1 MVASACVVRVMLW
14 TYASS
19 AHEVGAVNRYHH
31 RMDFEWDAVV
41 VGAGIIGLA
50 VGRELARRGQRT
62 AIVDE
67 RAVAAGAT
75 QASAGV
81 LAPYIEAPGEGA
93 LHELT
98 VRSLSLYDRFISE
111 VQQDAGAS
119 VEYRRDGTI
128 EVASSSES
136 ADRLRRLA
144 TTLAAAGV
152 DSEWIEGADAVR
164 REPALATPQGGLV
177 VGTHGY
183 VRVAQLTA
191 ALASGAKAHG
201 ATILE
206 RRKVAGMEPHPAG
219 GVMLRVG
226 EERHRAS
233 TVVVAAGS
241 WSTRLA
247 PGAAP
252 VTPVRGQLLQLRWKG
267 PPIGRVLWS
276 EFCYVVPW
284 LDGTVLV
291 GATVEDAG
299 FDQRTTVAGV
309 RELMDSACRLMPQAA
324 DATFV
329 EARAGLRPATADGVP
344 VIGRAPFDPAI
355 VYATGHYR
363 NGVLLAPLTAQ
374 IVAGLVIDDV
384 HDPALAVTA
393 PGR

>member
-1 MVASACVVRVMLW
+1 MQEARTRSTPL
-14 TYASS
+14 
-19 AHEVGAVNRYHH
+19 NRYHQ
-31 RMDFEWDAVV
+31 RMDYEWDAVV

-62 AIVDE
+62 AIIDE
-67 RAVAAGAT
+67 RMVASGAT

-81 LAPYIEAPGEGA
+81 LAPHIEAPGEGA

-98 VRSLSLYDRFISE
+98 VRSLALYDGFIKD
-111 VQQDAGAS
+111 VQQDARTP
-119 VEYRRDGTI
+119 VEYRREGTL
-128 EVASSSES
+128 EVASCPD
-136 ADRLRRLA
+136 AVDRLKGLA
-144 TTLAAAGV
+144 ATLAAAGV
-152 DSEWIEGADAVR
+152 EAEWIEGAEAVR
-164 REPALATPQGGLV
+164 REPALATPHGALV

-191 ALASGAKAHG
+191 ALAAAARAHG

-206 RRKVAGMEPHPAG
+206 RRKVTGVEPHPHG
-219 GVMLRVG
+219 GLTLRVG
-226 EERHRAS
+226 EDRHRGS

-241 WSTRLA
+241 WSSLLV
-247 PGAAP
+247 PGAAS
-252 VTPVRGQLLQLRWKG
+252 VTPVRGQLLQLRWTG
-267 PPIGRVLWS
+267 PPITRVLWS

-284 LDGTVLV
+284 IDSTVLV

-309 RELMDSACRLMPQAA
+309 RGLMEAACRLMPQAA
-324 DATFV
+324 EATFV
-329 EARAGLRPATADGVP
+329 EARAGLRPSTADGIP
-344 VIGRAPFDPAI
+344 VIGRAPFDRAI

-374 IVAGLVIDDV
+374 LVADLVIDDL
-384 HDPALAVTA
+384 HDPALGLTA